1 MSSDEPNFNLWLNIY
16 SQTFCRS
23 GGSGGPLRR
32 VPPVYLQG
40 TAGLAVGFAINLANQ
55 TKSHLII
62 TSQIQSLQATTKLVK
77 HISFHKCIM
86 TKLAINVM

>member
-1 MSSDEPNFNLWLNIY
+1 MSSDEPKFNSWLNIY

-23 GGSGGPLRR
+23 GGSGGPLKG

-55 TKSHLII
+55 KKSHLITLANQTMSHHI
-62 TSQIQSLQATTKLVK
+62 ISSQILNLQATSK
-77 HISFHKCIM
+77 
-86 TKLAINVM
+86 